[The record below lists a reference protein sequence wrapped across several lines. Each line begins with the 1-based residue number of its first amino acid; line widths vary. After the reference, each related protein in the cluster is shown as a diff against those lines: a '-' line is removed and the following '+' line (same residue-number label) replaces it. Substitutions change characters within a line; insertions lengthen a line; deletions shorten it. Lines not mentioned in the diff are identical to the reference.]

1 MRYLL
6 LLTLF
11 ISSLWSANIH
21 WPSDYKQALQE
32 AKKEHKLVYILITSD
47 ACQWCRKFEAT
58 TLQNKEIKKRLY
70 KNYVTIHLSRD
81 RNTIPKQFETAPV
94 PRHYF
99 TDANGK
105 ILYSSL
111 GYRDETMFHAFM
123 DNAEEQYEL
132 NKEKGKQK

>member
-1 MRYLL
+1 MKYVLIVA
-6 LLTLF
+6 LF
-11 ISSLWSANIH
+11 VTSLWSADIH
-21 WPSDYKQALQE
+21 WPSDYKKALTQ

-47 ACQWCRKFEAT
+47 SCQWCRKFEAT
-58 TLQNKEIKKRLY
+58 TLQNADVKKRLF
-70 KNYVTIHLSRD
+70 KDYVPIHLSRD
-81 RNTIPKQFETAPV
+81 QHVIPKQFETAPV

-123 DNAEEQYEL
+123 DNAQERYEIDQ
-132 NKEKGKQK
+132 EKGK